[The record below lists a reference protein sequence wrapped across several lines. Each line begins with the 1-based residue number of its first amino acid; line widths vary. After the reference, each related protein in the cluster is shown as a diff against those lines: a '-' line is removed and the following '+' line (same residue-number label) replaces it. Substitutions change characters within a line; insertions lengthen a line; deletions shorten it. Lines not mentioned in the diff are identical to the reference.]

1 MLEVSLQA
9 ADAVLLVFS
18 VSESD
23 SFSEVALL
31 RDRVM
36 ETRGQSIPIVVT
48 GNKTDL
54 EREVDKIQTES
65 IVSCDWENSYVEC
78 SAKMKKDIDKV
89 FLEVLDQI
97 KFNSFPKME
106 KSRSAFSSQSMKRR
120 QSLPAVAFSKRE
132 EEEAE
137 EGEEESEKEV
147 IRRTSIA
154 KLCGEDSCIIC

>member
-1 MLEVSLQA
+1 MEVSLQA

-36 ETRGQSIPIVVT
+36 ETRGQSIPIVVA

-54 EREVDKIQTES
+54 ERKVNKIQAEAL
-65 IVSCDWENSYVEC
+65 VSCDWENSYVEC

-89 FLEVLDQI
+89 FLEVLDQM
-97 KFNSFPKME
+97 KFNYFPKME

-132 EEEAE
+132 EEGRVVGKDDS
-137 EGEEESEKEV
+137 GEKIS
-147 IRRTSIA
+147 RRTSIA